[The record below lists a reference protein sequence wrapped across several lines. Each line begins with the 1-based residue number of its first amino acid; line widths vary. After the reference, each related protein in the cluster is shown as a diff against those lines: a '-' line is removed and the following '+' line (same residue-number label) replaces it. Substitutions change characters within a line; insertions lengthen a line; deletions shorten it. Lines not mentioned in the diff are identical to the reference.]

1 MLHPLGQKELFSV
14 APIYQKLNGV
24 IPVHGFYQAEGFATK
39 PYMRE
44 LSEEGFSPDRVVSL
58 KKREFISV
66 IFYFYLTLEMSK
78 KAAEY
83 GQLFFLAFIIMVL
96 KTNTASMVLL
106 PLLNPNCSG
115 PSRPF
120 ASAARVILSHILTV
134 MSRSMLDGMVI
145 GLYWPVSRVSPPYK
159 ITEVLNFGYG
169 DDGK

>member
-1 MLHPLGQKELFSV
+1 
-14 APIYQKLNGV
+14 
-24 IPVHGFYQAEGFATK
+24 
-39 PYMRE
+39 MRE

-120 ASAARVILSHILTV
+120 SSAALVILAHILTV
-134 MSRSMLDGMVI
+134 MRRRILDGMVI
-145 GLYWPVSRVSPPYK
+145 GLYWAVSKVSPPCK
-159 ITEVLNFGYG
+159 IT
-169 DDGK
+169 